1 MDLLQN
7 IMTWLYGGYISFFSH
22 VIDSYNDAKHSHDGW
37 LYFDTPSFKD
47 YFYTWNIMLQTIKIC
62 ILQNESIFV
71 TSNLFIGKKDFPLV
85 WWESEQSR
93 VSIQQMYIGLELYH
107 IYQNLLQHCAYA
119 QRR

>member
-93 VSIQQMYIGLELYH
+93 HFNTDVYRIRVISYISELNIERYKFFE
-107 IYQNLLQHCAYA
+107 
-119 QRR
+119 